1 MKLYFV
7 GAAHEV
13 TGSCTILYACGKKIM
28 IDCGMEQGENVYENV
43 ELPVSPNDIDAMLL
57 THAHIDHSGHIPF
70 VSANGFSAPI
80 YTTSATDRLCR
91 IMLMDSA
98 HIQEFEA
105 TWKNRKNK
113 RSGKEPVEPLYTTQD
128 VQNALKYFTPCEY
141 NETYQIFDG
150 IEIKFIDAGHLLGS
164 SSIQI
169 KVMST

>member
-1 MKLYFV
+1 
-7 GAAHEV
+7 
-13 TGSCTILYACGKKIM
+13 M

-57 THAHIDHSGHIPF
+57 THAHIDHSGHIPY

-105 TWKNRKNK
+105 EWKNRKNK
-113 RSGKEPVEPLYTTQD
+113 RSVKSRLNRFIPR
-128 VQNALKYFTPCEY
+128 K
-141 NETYQIFDG
+141 TYKMRSNI
-150 IEIKFIDAGHLLGS
+150 LLRANMRELS
-164 SSIQI
+164 NF
-169 KVMST
+169 

>member
-1 MKLYFV
+1 MP
-7 GAAHEV
+7 AA
-13 TGSCTILYACGKKIM
+13 KIM

-57 THAHIDHSGHIPF
+57 THAHIDHSGHIPY

-105 TWKNRKNK
+105 EWKNRKTSEAVKNRLSRFIPRK
-113 RSGKEPVEPLYTTQD
+113 
-128 VQNALKYFTPCEY
+128 
-141 NETYQIFDG
+141 TYKMHSNILLRANMTRAT
-150 IEIKFIDAGHLLGS
+150 KFL
-164 SSIQI
+164 
-169 KVMST
+169 TE

>member
-57 THAHIDHSGHIPF
+57 THAHIDHSGHIPY

-105 TWKNRKNK
+105 EWKNRIRILK
-113 RSGKEPVEPLYTTQD
+113 RRRTKCRLHRKIPHRMR
-128 VQNALKYFTPCEY
+128 
-141 NETYQIFDG
+141 
-150 IEIKFIDAGHLLGS
+150 HLPEA
-164 SSIQI
+164 
-169 KVMST
+169 MY

>member
-57 THAHIDHSGHIPF
+57 THAHIDHSGHIPY

-98 HIQEFEA
+98 HIQEFECILYVLRGI
-105 TWKNRKNK
+105 KRLNRFFTA
-113 RSGKEPVEPLYTTQD
+113 SLIFSVLPFC
-128 VQNALKYFTPCEY
+128 LKFL
-141 NETYQIFDG
+141 NVRRVH
-150 IEIKFIDAGHLLGS
+150 KHNSA
-164 SSIQI
+164 
-169 KVMST
+169 

>member
-1 MKLYFV
+1 MP
-7 GAAHEV
+7 AA
-13 TGSCTILYACGKKIM
+13 KIM

-105 TWKNRKNK
+105 TWKNRKTSVAVK
-113 RSGKEPVEPLYTTQD
+113 SRLSLY
-128 VQNALKYFTPCEY
+128 
-141 NETYQIFDG
+141 
-150 IEIKFIDAGHLLGS
+150 
-164 SSIQI
+164 IQH
-169 KVMST
+169 KMFKMH